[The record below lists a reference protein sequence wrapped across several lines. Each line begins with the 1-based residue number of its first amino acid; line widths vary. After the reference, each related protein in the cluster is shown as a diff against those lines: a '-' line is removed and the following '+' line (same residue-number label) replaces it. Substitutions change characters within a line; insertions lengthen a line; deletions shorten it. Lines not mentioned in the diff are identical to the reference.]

1 MQNNNILKIQ
11 RLSIENFRGIS
22 HLNLDISGQNLAL
35 IGGPGA
41 GKTSVLEGLALIF
54 SDLIEKATQKQIR
67 SNTLLTP
74 GCIHNGAAELVVEG
88 QFSFGNEDGLNY
100 AVSYRKERAG
110 RRERKEMARRLSE
123 LCVDDSAEIP
133 ILAYY
138 SANRAVLSIPLC
150 GKDQNK
156 LGKTAAYQKALGQ
169 TDFGAFFEWFRN
181 QEDTERQESI
191 VRRDKDYR
199 DSGLEAVRA
208 SIHAILPELSDLRVK
223 YSPLRMHCR
232 KSGQDYTIGQLSDG
246 ERCLLALFGDIAR
259 RLSLANPDSENPLLG
274 GGIVL
279 IDEVEL
285 HLHPKLQR
293 KVVSVLR
300 QTFPNVQ
307 LILTTH
313 SPQVLGE
320 LGKDFKIISLE
331 SAEVGFGY
339 SEWNPAYY
347 DSNFVLEY
355 LMKTP
360 SVNPM
365 VSTLEAQALA
375 TAAKKEFGQATEIL
389 SQLKT
394 LTNRTSTVITEV
406 EMTILKS
413 KFKK

>member
-150 GKDQNK
+150 EIG
-156 LGKTAAYQKALGQ
+156 
-169 TDFGAFFEWFRN
+169 
-181 QEDTERQESI
+181 
-191 VRRDKDYR
+191 
-199 DSGLEAVRA
+199 RA
-208 SIHAILPELSDLRVK
+208 HV
-223 YSPLRMHCR
+223 
-232 KSGQDYTIGQLSDG
+232 
-246 ERCLLALFGDIAR
+246 
-259 RLSLANPDSENPLLG
+259 
-274 GGIVL
+274 
-279 IDEVEL
+279 
-285 HLHPKLQR
+285 
-293 KVVSVLR
+293 
-300 QTFPNVQ
+300 
-307 LILTTH
+307 
-313 SPQVLGE
+313 
-320 LGKDFKIISLE
+320 
-331 SAEVGFGY
+331 
-339 SEWNPAYY
+339 
-347 DSNFVLEY
+347 
-355 LMKTP
+355 
-360 SVNPM
+360 
-365 VSTLEAQALA
+365 
-375 TAAKKEFGQATEIL
+375 
-389 SQLKT
+389 
-394 LTNRTSTVITEV
+394 
-406 EMTILKS
+406 
-413 KFKK
+413 

>member
-1 MQNNNILKIQ
+1 M
-11 RLSIENFRGIS
+11 
-22 HLNLDISGQNLAL
+22 
-35 IGGPGA
+35 
-41 GKTSVLEGLALIF
+41 
-54 SDLIEKATQKQIR
+54 
-67 SNTLLTP
+67 
-74 GCIHNGAAELVVEG
+74 
-88 QFSFGNEDGLNY
+88 
-100 AVSYRKERAG
+100 
-110 RRERKEMARRLSE
+110 
-123 LCVDDSAEIP
+123 
-133 ILAYY
+133 
-138 SANRAVLSIPLC
+138 
-150 GKDQNK
+150 
-156 LGKTAAYQKALGQ
+156 
-169 TDFGAFFEWFRN
+169 
-181 QEDTERQESI
+181 
-191 VRRDKDYR
+191 
-199 DSGLEAVRA
+199 
-208 SIHAILPELSDLRVK
+208 
-223 YSPLRMHCR
+223 
-232 KSGQDYTIGQLSDG
+232 
-246 ERCLLALFGDIAR
+246 
-259 RLSLANPDSENPLLG
+259 
-274 GGIVL
+274 
-279 IDEVEL
+279 
-285 HLHPKLQR
+285 
-293 KVVSVLR
+293 SVLR